1 MNNYEATNVQL
12 ASIIEQRESN
22 DGFRRTLHGS
32 FLSLSAGILGLGGEA
47 QSAVLEAVRT
57 LDDFDDADDPL
68 DAHDIG
74 DVEISASDHS
84 GQLHRMLIFF
94 RVAELPDS
102 NTSPCT
108 EPSQRMLTV
117 MLADEW

>member
-1 MNNYEATNVQL
+1 MNNYGVTDVRL
-12 ASIIEQRESN
+12 ASIIEQRELN

-57 LDDFDDADDPL
+57 LDDFDDTDDPR

-84 GQLHRMLIFF
+84 GQPHRVLIFF
-94 RVAELPDS
+94 RVAEMP
-102 NTSPCT
+102 NRNASPGNK
-108 EPSQRMLTV
+108 PSQRMLTV

>member
-1 MNNYEATNVQL
+1 MNNYEASGVHL
-12 ASIIEQRESN
+12 ASIIEQRELN
-22 DGFRRTLHGS
+22 DGFRRTLHGGS
-32 FLSLSAGILGLGGEA
+32 LHLSAGILGLGSEA

-57 LDDFDDADDPL
+57 LDDFDDTDDPR

-84 GQLHRMLIFF
+84 GQPHRVLIFF
-94 RVAELPDS
+94 RVAEMPDR
-102 NTSPCT
+102 NTSPGN
-108 EPSQRMLTV
+108 ESSQRMLTV

>member
-1 MNNYEATNVQL
+1 MNNYEASDVHL
-12 ASIIEQRESN
+12 ASIIEQRELN
-22 DGFRRTLHGS
+22 DGFRRTLHGGS
-32 FLSLSAGILGLGGEA
+32 LHLSAGILGLGSEA

-57 LDDFDDADDPL
+57 LDDFDDTDDPR

-84 GQLHRMLIFF
+84 GQPHRVLIFF
-94 RVAELPDS
+94 RVAEMPDR
-102 NTSPCT
+102 NTSLGN
-108 EPSQRMLTV
+108 ESSQRMLTV